1 MYISK
6 LLEEPIKDC
15 LLAVARVAHAAGTVQ
30 GDDAHIFDR
39 EWPVVDKAVETVKRA
54 VSSAGLVLQQKQAI
68 TAAIGEITRVAPEGA
83 TLECMMSVAKKA
95 VTAFGL
101 LRS

>member
-1 MYISK
+1 LRSPSK
-6 LLEEPIKDC
+6 TVFWLLHEC
-15 LLAVARVAHAAGTVQ
+15 QAQAAVTVQ

-39 EWPVVDKAVETVKRA
+39 ERPVVDNTVETAKHA
-54 VSSAGLVLQQKQAI
+54 VYSANLVLQQKQAM
-68 TAAIGEITRVAPEGA
+68 TAAIGEITRVAPEGT
-83 TLECMMSVAKKA
+83 TLECMMSVAKRA

>member
-1 MYISK
+1 MSISK
-6 LLEEPIKDC
+6 LLEELIKDC
-15 LLAVARVAHAAGTVQ
+15 LLAVARVAQVAGTVR

-39 EWPVVDKAVETVKRA
+39 KRPVVDKTVETVKRA
-54 VSSAGLVLQQKQAI
+54 VSFTNLVLQQKQAR
-68 TAAIGEITRVAPEGA
+68 TAAIGEITRLAP